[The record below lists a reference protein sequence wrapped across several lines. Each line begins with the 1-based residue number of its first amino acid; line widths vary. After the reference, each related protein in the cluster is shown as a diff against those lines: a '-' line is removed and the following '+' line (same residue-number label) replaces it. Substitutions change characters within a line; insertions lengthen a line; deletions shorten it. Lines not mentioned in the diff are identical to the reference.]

1 MSLRPPLTEQIP
13 DETVRIARAAFPKG
27 TLCIRLRDELG
38 PIFQDAMFASLY
50 SQTGQPAL
58 SPWRLALVSVLQFV
72 EGLSDRQAADAV
84 RSRIDWKY
92 ALALELGDPGFD
104 FSALCEFRARLVA
117 DKGEDLLFEAVLR
130 RLIESGLL
138 KPHGRYRT
146 DSTHVLAAIR
156 NLNRLEAAGETLRAA
171 LNELATMAPEWLR
184 RIVDEGWAERYG
196 RRVEDYRLPK
206 SEAARR
212 TLAEQI
218 GADGSRILAAVYEPD
233 APGWLRDLPMV
244 QRLRLYWVQQFHMK
258 DDKVTWRSAADLPP
272 AGVRPHTPYDPDARY
287 GGKRMTSWHGYKVH
301 LTETCDDDAPRLV
314 VHVATT
320 SATVPDLAMTIPIH
334 EALEDRG
341 ILPHRH
347 YLDAGYVDAGIR
359 VHLQRAFQVEPISP
373 VRPNCNW
380 QDKAEGGYSLDAFVI
395 DWENQRARCP
405 QGHFSTSWRP
415 NKSMSGGDFIQIAF
429 SHSTCRQCPSR
440 SACTRSPKAS
450 RRLSVRPRLE
460 YEAIQQAR
468 QMQEM
473 AGWQADYDR
482 RAGIEGTLSQ
492 GIRAFGLRK
501 CRYFGLAKTSLQEI
515 LAATAMN
522 MIRAYYW
529 FAGRPLAKTRLSSFA
544 AMYKPAV

>member
-1 MSLRPPLTEQIP
+1 MSLRPQLTEQIP

-58 SPWRLALVSVLQFV
+58 SLWRLALVSVLQFV

-104 FSALCEFRARLVA
+104 FSALCEFRTRLVA
-117 DKGEDLLFEAVLR
+117 DKGEALLFEAVLR

-233 APGWLRDLPMV
+233 APGWLRDLPLV

-287 GGKRMTSWHGYKVH
+287 GGKRLTSWHGYKVH

-380 QDKAEGGYSLDAFVI
+380 QDKAEGGYRTPLLSIGKTSGPAALKATSAPHGGPTGPCRVAISSRSPSAIRLVDNVPAEAPAPALPRHPGVSACVRVWSTKPFSKLAECREWPAGKLTMI
-395 DWENQRARCP
+395 DVPASKE
-405 QGHFSTSWRP
+405 
-415 NKSMSGGDFIQIAF
+415 
-429 SHSTCRQCPSR
+429 PSR
-440 SACTRSPKAS
+440 RGSEP
-450 RRLSVRPRLE
+450 SVCENVVTSDWPRHPC
-460 YEAIQQAR
+460 
-468 QMQEM
+468 
-473 AGWQADYDR
+473 
-482 RAGIEGTLSQ
+482 
-492 GIRAFGLRK
+492 RK
-501 CRYFGLAKTSLQEI
+501 SLP
-515 LAATAMN
+515 
-522 MIRAYYW
+522 
-529 FAGRPLAKTRLSSFA
+529 PL
-544 AMYKPAV
+544 P